1 MKTIGIDIGGTKIA
15 VGMVDQQGRIVSQ
28 SSFPTHPQR
37 GFADA
42 LSRIMDAVE
51 KLTTEHDQSHG
62 PLCGI
67 GIGCTGPIDPIRG
80 TIHNPHILPTWN
92 DCNLVAPLRERF
104 GVPVRMENDADAAAY
119 GEFRFGADAGAG
131 SDPIVMLTFGTG
143 IGFAAIVHGQVYR
156 GLSGSHPEFGHIP
169 TPIDESLQEACA
181 APCYCGIRSCFESLA
196 SGTAIDTAGQLG
208 GFKDS
213 RAVFKAACSGDATAK
228 KIIDRAL
235 NATSSAIWTIA
246 HSFVPQKIIFGGGVM
261 EDHFDLFAFAARQSI
276 LNATMIPGKQVR
288 IVKASF
294 GANAGVVGAAALT
307 IA

>member
-1 MKTIGIDIGGTKIA
+1 MNTIGIDIGGTKIA
-15 VGMVDQQGRIVSQ
+15 VGMVDPQGKISSQ
-28 SSFPTHPQR
+28 SSFPTEPRR
-37 GFADA
+37 GFPEA
-42 LSRIMDAVE
+42 LRRIIDAVE
-51 KLTTEHDQSHG
+51 KLTTQHDQSHG
-62 PLCGI
+62 PLRGI
-67 GIGCTGPIDPIRG
+67 GIGCTGPIDPIGG
-80 TIHNPHILPTWN
+80 TIHNPHILPTWD
-92 DCNLVAPLRERF
+92 DCNLVAPLCERF

-119 GEFRFGADAGAG
+119 GEFRFGSCAG

-143 IGFAAIVHGQVYR
+143 IGFAAIVHGKVYR

-169 TPIDESLQEACA
+169 TPIDESLQEACV
-181 APCYCGIRSCFESLA
+181 APCYCGIRNCFESLA
-196 SGTAIDTAGQLG
+196 SGTAIDAAGQLA

-213 RAVFKAACSGDATAK
+213 RDVFKAACSGDGIAK

-235 NATSSAIWTIA
+235 SATSSAIWTIA